1 METVAELTVLAMAMF
16 LAAFFCFRMILLP
29 ESTKNTINKIHE
41 VEEIISKREINEML
55 QEFLKDIA
63 EMEGGSCDAGSNNTK

>member
-1 METVAELTVLAMAMF
+1 MCIICIDLERDKL
-16 LAAFFCFRMILLP
+16 
-29 ESTKNTINKIHE
+29 STFEARRNFGEMRKSLGEHASE